1 MRTTSGASGTLDAR
15 ATRTSTTMR
24 VVLVDTGQQR
34 NVNLDV
40 PNAVG
45 AASVTRVS
53 ARSPYAAIGVSIG
66 GAPFARG
73 STTGKLSSK
82 PSSQTLKASGPG
94 RCRITVGA
102 HSAVLLTLKR

>member
-1 MRTTSGASGTLDAR
+1 LHHRRDENGPREVVSGSGQLQ
-15 ATRTSTTMR
+15 TST
-24 VVLVDTGQQR
+24 
-34 NVNLDV
+34 
-40 PNAVG
+40 AH
-45 AASVTRVS
+45 
-53 ARSPYAAIGVSIG
+53 ARSPYAATGVSIG

-73 STTGKLSSK
+73 STIGKLNSK